1 MTPKVRHDNI
11 KQKGGVI
18 YMTNDTARF
27 TLRLPSELKERLT
40 ERSEKMGISLNSLV
54 IQLLWQWL
62 DERSQA

>member
-1 MTPKVRHDNI
+1 
-11 KQKGGVI
+11 
-18 YMTNDTARF
+18 MTNDTARF